1 MGSNQAAMSFLT
13 NLVSAAFDLGAGATI
28 LNSSLYTVDG
38 GQRAVL
44 FDLFCEVIN
53 DPIGGGTHFLISW
66 LQKPYIF
73 DIYTRPHT
81 FSSVS
86 GTKDL

>member
-13 NLVSAAFDLGAGATI
+13 NLVSAAFDLGASATI

-44 FDLFCEVIN
+44 FDLFCEV
-53 DPIGGGTHFLISW
+53 
-66 LQKPYIF
+66 KRPY
-73 DIYTRPHT
+73 RRRHPLPNLMAPEALHLRHLHPT